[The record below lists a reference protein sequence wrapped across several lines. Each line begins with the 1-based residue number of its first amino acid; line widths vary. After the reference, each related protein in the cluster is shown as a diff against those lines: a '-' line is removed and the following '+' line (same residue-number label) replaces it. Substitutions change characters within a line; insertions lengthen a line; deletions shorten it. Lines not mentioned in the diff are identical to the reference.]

1 MWVVGEELDPSAA
14 LSGPVQVRGN
24 RCDLCECAGLRSR
37 ILVWS
42 LSSLVL
48 DSGLSETS
56 ISGEAR
62 TTFPTLFSLSCDSA
76 SNH

>member
-1 MWVVGEELDPSAA
+1 MGRELDASAA

-24 RCDLCECAGLRSR
+24 RCDLCRCAGLESS

-42 LSSLVL
+42 LSYLVL

-56 ISGEAR
+56 ISGEER
-62 TTFPTLFSLSCDSA
+62 TTFPPLFFLSCNSA

>member
-1 MWVVGEELDPSAA
+1 MGRQLDASAA

-24 RCDLCECAGLRSR
+24 RCDLCECAGLGSR

-42 LSSLVL
+42 LSSLAL

-56 ISGEAR
+56 ISGEER
-62 TTFPTLFSLSCDSA
+62 TTFPSLFFLSCDSA